1 MVFGTISHKE
11 GGNISEPIISKE
23 RNKEIPPVESPSNFQ
38 MKERTQDTGFFDLT
52 PLNFDL
58 NQASQMDNTK
68 EELNITSQL
77 NNGKEVSQVNN
88 SIDNP
93 VDGAHDQ
100 TRKQCPNKYLVSTE
114 VHNNTRQSAQARK
127 SASKKEKNQEE
138 LNSQNNHSHA
148 IQHIV
153 HHRLDGNFTLS
164 VPECEC

>member
-23 RNKEIPPVESPSNFQ
+23 RNKEIPPVESPCNFQ

-58 NQASQMDNTK
+58 NQDSQMDNTK

-127 SASKKEKNQEE
+127 SASKKEKKQEE